1 MNVIEKY
8 TEDLVTTCQMYNII
22 RERSEVYHDF
32 LLSLVKLIDST
43 YMGDD
48 VMSRDDRINHFWWCF
63 NQVINNFEMESIH
76 FTNKNHGVYIWD
88 LLSHIYYPIRSTQ
101 LVIDYLKLIF
111 DYRVIKTKEEI
122 DSFVEIY
129 RVFDH
134 SLKKYY

>member
-1 MNVIEKY
+1 MSVIEKY
-8 TEDLVTTCQMYNII
+8 TEDLVTACQMYNII

-32 LLSLVKLIDST
+32 LQSLVKLIDTT

-63 NQVINNFEMESIH
+63 NQVVKDFEMENIY

-88 LLSHIYYPIRSTQ
+88 LLSHIYYPIRSIR

-111 DYRVIKTKEEI
+111 DYRVIKTNEEI

-129 RVFDH
+129 GVFDQ